1 MAAVDMIKRQVFSV
15 RESRVFRERD
25 RLDRISPRNKAGLA
39 ELEGVSAAFI
49 VPREQGFL
57 RVDSLDRGLVDECVA
72 DTQRRFEDERAR
84 NQQLNRKPYFMELTQ
99 LSDYSADSAPFRL
112 ATMPSVVR
120 AVADYLGS
128 FPQLYNI
135 TSVFSPSSE
144 QIGAQEW
151 QGSQLFHRDGE
162 DRRLLKM
169 WILCSDV
176 TDSHG
181 PTMVL
186 PAELSSRVAK
196 RLRYAPGTK
205 IPDAP
210 FRGYWESLEAA
221 TGPAGT
227 VYATDTGGCFHFGS
241 RTASESSRLV
251 LMIHYMTEHSSY
263 FASSARSRSA
273 GEGIGVDPQTLPT
286 MTRRLLGIA

>member
-1 MAAVDMIKRQVFSV
+1 MAAVDIIKRQVFSV

-25 RLDRISPRNKAGLA
+25 RLDRASPRNKAGLA
-39 ELEGVSAAFI
+39 ELAGAAPAFTL
-49 VPREQGFL
+49 PPDQGFL
-57 RVDSLDRGLVDECVA
+57 RIDSLDRGLIDECVA
-72 DTQRRFEDERAR
+72 DTRQRFDDERAR
-84 NQQLNRKPYFMELTQ
+84 NQQLNRKPYFMELTK

-144 QIGAQEW
+144 QVGAQEW

-162 DRRLLKM
+162 DRRLVKL
-169 WILCSDV
+169 WILCSEV

-186 PAELSSRVAK
+186 PADLSGRLAK
-196 RLRYAPGTK
+196 QLRYAPGTK

-210 FRGYWESLEAA
+210 FEPHWGSLAAA
-221 TGPAGT
+221 TGPVGT
-227 VYATDTGGCFHFGS
+227 VYATDTARCFHFGS
-241 RTASESSRLV
+241 RTAKESSRLV
-251 LMIHYMTEHSSY
+251 LMVHYMTEHSSY
-263 FASSARSRSA
+263 FSSTATARRA
-273 GEGIGVDPQTLPT
+273 GEQLGVDAAALPT
-286 MTRRLLGIA
+286 MTQRLLGII